1 MLDNLADN
9 AAAAAAYSA
18 LGILLMVVGFVAVDI
33 VTPGKL
39 REQVWTDRNRN
50 ASILVAANL
59 VAVAI
64 IVVGAIVASEGN
76 LGEGLVYTLVY
87 STIGIALMLASFVVL
102 DLLTPGSLGE
112 LLVDEAHHPAV
123 WVSAAL
129 QVGSSVVIAAA
140 IL

>member
-18 LGILLMVVGFVAVDI
+18 LGILLMIVGFVAVDI

-50 ASILVAANL
+50 ASILVASSL

-87 STIGIALMLASFVVL
+87 SIIGIAFMMASFVAI
-102 DLLTPGSLGE
+102 DLLTPGSLGAM
-112 LLVDEAHHPAV
+112 LVDEEPHPAV

-129 QVGSSVVIAAA
+129 HVGSGVVIAAA

>member
-1 MLDNLADN
+1 MLDNLAEN

-33 VTPGKL
+33 VTPGRL

-50 ASILVAANL
+50 ASILVASNL

-76 LGEGLVYTLVY
+76 LGEGLIYTLVY
-87 STIGIALMLASFVVL
+87 SAIGIAFMMASFVVL

-112 LLVDEAHHPAV
+112 LLVDEAPHPAV

-129 QVGSSVVIAAA
+129 HIGSSVVIAAA